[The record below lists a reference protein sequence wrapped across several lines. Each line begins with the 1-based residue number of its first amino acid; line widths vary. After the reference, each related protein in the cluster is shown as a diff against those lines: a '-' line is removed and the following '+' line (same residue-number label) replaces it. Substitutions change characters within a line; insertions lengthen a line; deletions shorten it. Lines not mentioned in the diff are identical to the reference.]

1 MEQAEYINHP
11 LIKPNKIEARL
22 YQQTLFASC
31 VKENSLVVLPTGLG
45 KTILFLMITAHRLQK
60 FPEGKVVFC
69 APTKPLLEQHE
80 QTTRA
85 SLNIDQDKIIQVSG
99 QTDPSKRKQIWEDG
113 QVFICTPQTIQN
125 DIIQRRV
132 KLEDIVFLCLDEVH
146 KTVGDHS
153 YVFIADQYNSKAI
166 NPLLLGITA
175 SPGANIEKIEEV
187 QENLKAFN
195 VEMRDESSDD
205 VRQYIHEIQENWEI
219 IPLSDEF
226 SVIISTLND
235 FFKVILEGLKDFG
248 IINSAVPRNNPRR
261 ELLKLRGKV
270 NEKFS
275 NSPDEDRTD
284 FFAAMSLVGNSIRI
298 SHAIELIETQ
308 GVPSLNKYLENQINE
323 IKFGR
328 GSRALKNMMFSEEM
342 RKVVEAVHKLY
353 EENVIHPKLERLKEI
368 VREEI
373 KNNANNRIL
382 IFSHFRVSAKIIS
395 EEINKIKEIN
405 AHWFVGQSSMKG
417 EKGLSQKKQIE
428 IMQAFRDGTYN
439 VLVSTSV
446 AEEGLDIGECELVI
460 FYDAVP
466 SAIRLIQRKGR
477 TGRRKEGKV
486 VMLIAEGTR
495 DEAYMWASKRQAQK
509 MKKIVKQLER
519 SPSMKTVKKKDQQ
532 KGILDFLKEAEN
544 ESSKKPEIEEKEE
557 KESPAI
563 EDETVDEREVLG
575 DEGAIKIICDSRERN
590 STVIKELMK
599 KEVVLGF
606 ERLDMGD
613 YVCSDQVIVERKTQ
627 DDFVNSIMDKRLFS
641 QTKVLVENCAKPV
654 ILIEGEFNLHGSTL
668 HPHALSGAL
677 TSLITDFRIPIIHT
691 KNQRETA
698 EILYAFAKREQVERK
713 RRVSIGKR
721 KGLGLQIQLE
731 EAVSALPHVD
741 HKISQRLLKH
751 FGTFREIIT
760 ANREDFF
767 EIKGVGEKI
776 ASDIID
782 FIYANYNELVTD
794 KELSGIKEELDG
806 LRPESQRE
814 SKESKKSENEEN
826 QQEIE

>member
-1 MEQAEYINHP
+1 MDQAEYINHP
-11 LIKPNKIEARL
+11 LIKPDKIEARL

-31 VKENSLVVLPTGLG
+31 VKENSLVILPTGLG
-45 KTILFLMITAHRLQK
+45 KTILFIMIAAHRIQK
-60 FPEGKVVFC
+60 FPEGKIVFC

-80 QTTRA
+80 QTTRV
-85 SLNIDQDKIIQVSG
+85 SINIDSDKIIQISG
-99 QTDPSKRKQIWEDG
+99 QTDPSKRKQIWKEG
-113 QVFICTPQTIQN
+113 QIFICTPQTIQN

-132 KLEDIVFLCLDEVH
+132 KLEDFVFMCLDEAH

-153 YVFIADQYNSKAI
+153 YVFIAEQYNLKAK

-175 SPGANIEKIEEV
+175 SPGANIERIEEV

-205 VRQYIHEIQENWEI
+205 VKQYIHKIQENWEI
-219 IPLSDEF
+219 IPLSEAF

-235 FFKVILEGLKDFG
+235 FFKIILEGLKELG
-248 IINSAVPRNNPRR
+248 IINSAVPKNNPRR
-261 ELLKLRGKV
+261 ELLKLRGRV

-275 NSPDEDRTD
+275 SSPDEDRTD
-284 FFAAMSLVGNSIRI
+284 FFKAMTLVGNSIRI

-308 GVPSLNKYLENQINE
+308 GIPSLNKYLEGHINE

-342 RKVVEAVHKLY
+342 RKVVEAVHILH
-353 EENVIHPKLERLKEI
+353 EEKVIHPKVERLKEI

-382 IFSHFRVSAKIIS
+382 IFSHYRVAAKIIS
-395 EEINKIKEIN
+395 KEINKIEGIN

-428 IMQAFRDGTYN
+428 IMQKFRDGTYN

-486 VMLIAEGTR
+486 IMLIAEGTR
-495 DEAYMWASKRQAQK
+495 DVAYMWASKRQAQK
-509 MKKIVKQLER
+509 MKKIVKQLEK
-519 SPSMKTVKKKDQQ
+519 SPSVKTMKKKEQQ
-532 KGILDFLKEAEN
+532 KGILDFLKEAET
-544 ESSKKPEIEEKEE
+544 ESSKKSENEEKEE
-557 KESPAI
+557 EEEELSVI
-563 EDETVDEREVLG
+563 EDENADESKVLA
-575 DEGAIKIICDSRERN
+575 DEGEIKIICDSRERN
-590 STVIKELMK
+590 STVIKELMRK
-599 KEVVLGF
+599 DVVLGF
-606 ERLDMGD
+606 ERLEIGD
-613 YVCSDQVIVERKTQ
+613 YICSDQVIVERKTQ
-627 DDFVNSIMDKRLFS
+627 EDFVKSIMDKRLFS
-641 QTKVLVENCAKPV
+641 QTKILVENCAKPV

-698 EILYAFAKREQVERK
+698 EMLYAFAKREQVERK
-713 RRVSIGKR
+713 RRLSIGKR

-731 EAVSALPHVD
+731 EAVSALPHID
-741 HKISQRLLKH
+741 HKISRRLLKH
-751 FGTFREIIT
+751 FGSFRGIIT

-767 EIKGVGEKI
+767 EIRGVGEKI

-782 FIYANYNELVTD
+782 FIYADYNELEAE
-794 KELSGIKEELDG
+794 KELSGIKEELDS
-806 LRPESQRE
+806 LRPESQQ
-814 SKESKKSENEEN
+814 ESKKSKNEEN
-826 QQEIE
+826 QQENE